1 LEIANIFM
9 AKKKWLIYAVHPLF
23 FLGIASC
30 LFSNDSGSKNFNS
43 KVKKPPTINDDML
56 ENLPSF
62 EDSYAVTYDFSG
74 GRFGDNLLSYL
85 HAKWISYKYN
95 MLFLYRPF
103 PYSDELALS
112 KLETKI
118 NDYYYS
124 HEINIFK
131 RKIVCDSNLRY
142 FRPSDLLVKNPSGSI
157 LYVVPY
163 FPESGCKRTWFF
175 NGSKKWSYF
184 DIDWKDQ
191 GFRSIVLK
199 MLRPIKAIKLCHCP
213 LDKITV
219 AVHARTGR
227 GYDAEDCIRSAPNNV
242 PPLEFYHE
250 ALKSLINI
258 YPDREL
264 YFHIFTDDPEPNVIA
279 TGIENYIKNIATA
292 PFSVHYRTSK
302 NRQNLNVIED
312 FFSLFQFDCLI
323 RPDSNFS
330 RVPSLL
336 KEYKV
341 LIYPSDLEK
350 LGDRNYI
357 ISKIDVV
364 RNE

>member
-1 LEIANIFM
+1 MLRKNSLLFVLM
-9 AKKKWLIYAVHPLF
+9 AVFVLMTS
-23 FLGIASC
+23 SC
-30 LFSNDSGSKNFNS
+30 LFSQESGLKSLEPKASSQVIKNEDISETF
-43 KVKKPPTINDDML
+43 
-56 ENLPSF
+56 PSF
-62 EDSYAVTYDFSG
+62 TDSFAVTYDFSG

-95 MLFLYRPF
+95 MLLLYKPF
-103 PYSDELALS
+103 PYSDALVLSQKES
-112 KLETKI
+112 KI
-118 NDYYYS
+118 GNYS
-124 HEINIFK
+124 YTHKENIFNK
-131 RKIVCDSNLRY
+131 TIFQDAHFQG
-142 FRPSDLLVKNPSGSI
+142 FRLSDLRPENSSGSI

-163 FPESGCKRTWFF
+163 FPESGCKRSCYT
-175 NGSKKWSYF
+175 NGNDKWSYF

-213 LDKITV
+213 LDKIPV

-227 GYDAEDCIRSAPNNV
+227 GFDAEDCIRSAPNNV

-250 ALKSLINI
+250 ALISLINI

-279 TGIENYIKNIATA
+279 TDIENYIKNIATA

>member
-1 LEIANIFM
+1 MEIANIFM
-9 AKKKWLIYAVHPLF
+9 AKKKWF
-23 FLGIASC
+23 
-30 LFSNDSGSKNFNS
+30 
-43 KVKKPPTINDDML
+43 
-56 ENLPSF
+56 
-62 EDSYAVTYDFSG
+62 G

-95 MLFLYRPF
+95 MLLLYKPF

-112 KLETKI
+112 ELETKI
-118 NDYYYS
+118 NDYYYD

-131 RKIVCDSNLRY
+131 RKMVCDSNLRY
-142 FRPSDLLVKNPSGSI
+142 FRPSDLLKKNPSGSI

-163 FPESGCKRTWFF
+163 FPEGGCKRTWFF

-184 DIDWKDQ
+184 DVDWKDQ
-191 GFRSIVLK
+191 IFRSIALE
-199 MLRPIKAIKLCHCP
+199 MLRPIKFFKLC
-213 LDKITV
+213 D
-219 AVHARTGR
+219 
-227 GYDAEDCIRSAPNNV
+227 
-242 PPLEFYHE
+242 
-250 ALKSLINI
+250 
-258 YPDREL
+258 
-264 YFHIFTDDPEPNVIA
+264 
-279 TGIENYIKNIATA
+279 
-292 PFSVHYRTSK
+292 
-302 NRQNLNVIED
+302 
-312 FFSLFQFDCLI
+312 FDCLI